1 MVPLAASES
10 DSDFLVFVNDYIDG
24 EWTQISSVSLA
35 GPSPCSE
42 PEILIKQAATLR
54 WR

>member
-1 MVPLAASES
+1 MI
-10 DSDFLVFVNDYIDG
+10 LVFVNENKNDYIDG

-35 GPSPCSE
+35 GPSPGSE